1 MTGVQTCALPISE
14 GELVEGEVEEEGE
27 VESGQLVAVPV
38 GTFKM
43 GRPYTDTGEG
53 DELPMH
59 YVELDGYT
67 IGKYPVMN
75 KEFVAVLNWAQGA
88 GYLTDEN
95 NAPYAGVGSVYAY
108 DKPVASTQDSNG
120 YAQIT
125 YTAGRFEVRIRE
137 TSDDLYFSLAHH
149 PAIYVT
155 WYGAVAYCNWLS
167 EMEELEPCYDTD
179 DWTLLEPRPSGYRL
193 PTEAEW
199 ERAAAW
205 DASGEGKH
213 WRFGVRSDELS
224 SERANY
230 RLPGSVYAN
239 PIQLQI
245 IPYTSPVGWYNGENP
260 VNRAT
265 PDTPTIDSATPAGTY
280 DMAGNVYE
288 WCHDWYQANYYTVLS
303 NNPVP
308 NPTGP
313 ISGTKR
319 VMRGGT
325 WNREHWTCRSANR
338 DSQSPELA
346 SSNLGFRVCRS
357 E

>member
-1 MTGVQTCALPISE
+1 
-14 GELVEGEVEEEGE
+14 
-27 VESGQLVAVPV
+27 
-38 GTFKM
+38 
-43 GRPYTDTGEG
+43 
-53 DELPMH
+53 
-59 YVELDGYT
+59 
-67 IGKYPVMN
+67 
-75 KEFVAVLNWAQGA
+75 
-88 GYLTDEN
+88 
-95 NAPYAGVGSVYAY
+95 
-108 DKPVASTQDSNG
+108 
-120 YAQIT
+120 
-125 YTAGRFEVRIRE
+125 VRIKE
-137 TSDDLYFSLAHH
+137 TSDGLYFRMDQH
-149 PAIYVT
+149 PVIYVT
-155 WYGAVAYCNWLS
+155 WYGAAAYCNWLS
-167 EMEELEPCYDTD
+167 EMEELDPCYDTD
-179 DWTLLEPRPSGYRL
+179 DWTLIEPHASGYRL

-213 WRFGVRSDELS
+213 WRFGVSSDELS

-265 PDTPTIDSATPAGTY
+265 PDTPTIDSATPVGAY

-303 NNPVP
+303 NDPVP

-313 ISGTKR
+313 VSGTER

-325 WNREHWTCRSANR
+325 WNREHWTCRAANR
-338 DSQSPELA
+338 DSQSPDLA